1 MLRKPIF
8 LWNWWFLSLSDRI
21 KRHFIQYHKANTHF
35 WLRIFPCI
43 KLYVIIKGIACEL
56 LKNVVKSVFIYR
68 KNKKI
73 KVIRRKERNRSAVIQ
88 IAYIRS
94 KVECYNS
101 ISNSTYHTH
110 NNSHQNL

>member
-21 KRHFIQYHKANTHF
+21 RRHFIKYHKANTHF
-35 WLRIFPCI
+35 WLRLFPCI

-68 KNKKI
+68 E
-73 KVIRRKERNRSAVIQ
+73 IRKSKSLEEGKEIDRLLYRLHTSVRK
-88 IAYIRS
+88 
-94 KVECYNS
+94 
-101 ISNSTYHTH
+101 
-110 NNSHQNL
+110 